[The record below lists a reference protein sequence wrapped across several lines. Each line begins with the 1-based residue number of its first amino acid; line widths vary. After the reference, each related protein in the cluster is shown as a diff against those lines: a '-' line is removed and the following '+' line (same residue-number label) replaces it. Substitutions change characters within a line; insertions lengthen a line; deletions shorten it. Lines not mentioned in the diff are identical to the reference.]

1 MAEFRVDPDGLIDT
15 QARIIG
21 ENAKQLAKY
30 EAAVSQLLK
39 EKGHLQAIVNSLE
52 EPKTGTP
59 EVQADEGIVEFLDQ
73 KEESA

>member
-1 MAEFRVDPDGLIDT
+1 MAEFRVDPDELVDT

-39 EKGHLQAIVNSLE
+39 VNTHLRGRLQSLE